1 MLTWGMTVHVHV
13 DQCAGKELSASLPSV
28 AKKQLLMK
36 GSVLV
41 RSHDRIWQ
49 LPGLDAVSAHL
60 LLTVSL
66 LVWWDHPADISLCHT
81 CTRHL
86 TFQT

>member
-1 MLTWGMTVHVHV
+1 MLTWGMTVRVYV
-13 DQCAGKELSASLPSV
+13 DPHAGELIIDRAGKELSAFSPSV
-28 AKKQLLMK
+28 AEKQLLMK

-60 LLTVSL
+60 LLTVSH

-81 CTRHL
+81 
-86 TFQT
+86 